1 MFYALSWF
9 LSFALLALWSLTC
22 WGLYAVTVWAVAG
35 AGALAGG
42 SAAMGAALWPDWVN
56 VWIPPQLLGDV
67 QAMIASIG
75 PMVQAALETLPFL
88 SGAVAVLA
96 WAIWGLGALT
106 LLALAIGAHVLIAL
120 FKRRRTPPQHPAPA
134 SAAGPH

>member
-9 LSFALLALWSLTC
+9 LSLALLALWSLAC
-22 WGLYAVTVWAVAG
+22 WALHAAAVWAVAG

-56 VWIPPQLLGDV
+56 VWIPPQLAGEL
-67 QAMIASIG
+67 QALLASIG
-75 PMVQAALETLPFL
+75 PMVEAALGTVPAL
-88 SGAVAVLA
+88 SGAVTVLA
-96 WAIWGLGALT
+96 WALWGLGAVT

-120 FKRRRTPPQHPAPA
+120 FQRRGNRQ
-134 SAAGPH
+134 SAAATAVAH